1 MDNHKLWRRDGGNSV
16 VNFHP
21 RESQFES
28 CHRQFFYRNTEETK
42 NMLKTGIFEWIR
54 KALELSSERSLPRLP
69 HLPNLLHRLRLPGRV
84 RRDKKKFNL
93 K

>member
-54 KALELSSERSLPRLP
+54 
-69 HLPNLLHRLRLPGRV
+69 N
-84 RRDKKKFNL
+84 
-93 K
+93 